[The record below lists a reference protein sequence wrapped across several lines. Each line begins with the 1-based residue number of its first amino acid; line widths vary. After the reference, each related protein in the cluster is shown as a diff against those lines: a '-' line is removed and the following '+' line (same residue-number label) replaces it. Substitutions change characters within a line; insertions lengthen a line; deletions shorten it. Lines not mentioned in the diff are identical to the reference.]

1 MGPRS
6 LEIAKSLNVIP
17 EDIGTIKAARRK
29 VVLSRF
35 AQVGATILAALAG
48 FAAGGGIDSIST
60 THSNGGYP
68 YAQLL
73 PTSVLLVGTSRKS
86 WVAAAIVAVVA
97 FMTFF
102 AISTEMSSQTFG
114 LSTKYGVYHRK

>member
-1 MGPRS
+1 MGSRP
-6 LEIAKSLNVIP
+6 LDIAKSLNVVP

-29 VVLSRF
+29 VVLSRI
-35 AQVGATILAALAG
+35 AQVVATVLAALAG
-48 FAAGGGIDSIST
+48 FVAGGGANSISE
-60 THSNGGYP
+60 THPNGGYP

-86 WVAAAIVAVVA
+86 WIAAAIVAVVA

-102 AISTEMSSQTFG
+102 AVSAEMSSQTFG
-114 LSTKYGVYHRK
+114 VGTKYGVYHRK

>member
-1 MGPRS
+1 MGSRP
-6 LEIAKSLNVIP
+6 LDIAKRLNVVP

-29 VVLSRF
+29 VVLSRI
-35 AQVGATILAALAG
+35 AQVAATVLAALAG
-48 FAAGGGIDSIST
+48 FIAGGGANSIST
-60 THSNGGYP
+60 TDSNGGYP

-86 WVAAAIVAVVA
+86 WIAAAIVAVVA

-102 AISTEMSSQTFG
+102 AVSAEMPSQTFG
-114 LSTKYGVYHRK
+114 VGTKYGVYHRK